1 VLPQPSANCFQS
13 TRSVFFQHRR
23 QFPAVAE
30 CVDLCIQI
38 KALPTGRVDDGARWS
53 HRPQITIRSRP
64 DAVEASAIGDP
75 LPLAERLA
83 LAHNVVATPRFR
95 ALCFWNWPETISVTE
110 ATLPDIAGALQLHG
124 GREGLRLGAQ
134 LCPSPKSKRKF
145 FDFSAPI
152 EIPKAM

>member
-1 VLPQPSANCFQS
+1 MIRGQPNAAE
-13 TRSVFFQHRR
+13 T
-23 QFPAVAE
+23 PA
-30 CVDLCIQI
+30 
-38 KALPTGRVDDGARWS
+38 
-53 HRPQITIRSRP
+53 IR
-64 DAVEASAIGDP
+64 DP

-83 LAHNVVATPRFR
+83 LAHSVVATPRYR

-124 GREGLRLGAQ
+124 GREGFRLGAQ
-134 LCPSPKSKRKF
+134 LCPSPKSKKKF